1 MAMVDFCPPFE
12 KGCIMSKKFKIGDL
26 VYAGTDQWLGIIIE
40 IGYNGFND
48 FYVVHSPNNTN
59 GWFENIWLTKVA

>member
-1 MAMVDFCPPFE
+1 
-12 KGCIMSKKFKIGDL
+12 MSKKFKIGDL